1 MTLVLVASSQLQV
14 LLLAAAL
21 DAGLLGHGRRRR
33 ILVLA
38 DTSPVPEIGP
48 GLAAA
53 PALAA
58 VADRFDAI
66 VSYNDLVAPHRPGG
80 FSPRAADAPVW
91 ERLVR
96 AAWQIPDGP
105 VEIVVESVHVDPARA
120 LATVFPN
127 ATISV
132 HADGLM
138 VYGPTRKA
146 LPGDLARRLG
156 VLVHPDLFVGLRP
169 QLLREHDIRTVAIP
183 LGRIADLVSDVSRRT
198 DPALGL
204 DGTAAPSPLARPAP
218 AAPASPHALVLSQY
232 LADLGILTRQEEDE
246 LHTSM
251 LDEVVRAGI
260 GRVVVKPHPRATAP
274 TVRAFR
280 RAAEHRGLVCDVAP
294 ADVLAEVLVV
304 RGQPAMVVGGFST
317 ALVTAS
323 ALGVADVRAVGTGL
337 VMERLVPFQ
346 NSNRVPLVIVD
357 RVFGTELPDVAE
369 PTVDELGR
377 LLEAVAHCMQP
388 TLLPELRSAAAR
400 FVDADGPVPWT
411 RYVRRLR
418 AERLGLVTVPTTGP
432 VTGPVTAPTTTHGTT
447 PGPAQGPGPA
457 RGPGPAHAPV
467 PGRAQHPTTQASAP
481 RDPGL
486 APPTARRSV
495 GSRLLD
501 RMRRP

>member
-1 MTLVLVASSQLQV
+1 MTLVLVASSQLQI

-21 DAGLLGHGRRRR
+21 DAGILGHGRRRR

-48 GLAAA
+48 GLAGA
-53 PALAA
+53 PVLAA
-58 VADRFDAI
+58 VADRFDAV
-66 VSYNDLVAPHRPGG
+66 VSYNDLVAPHRPGS
-80 FSPRAADAPVW
+80 FSPRGSDAPVW

-105 VEIVVESVHVDPARA
+105 IELVVESVHVDPARA
-120 LATVFPN
+120 LATIFPN

-169 QLLREHDIRTVAIP
+169 QLLREHAVRPVAIP

-198 DPALGL
+198 DPALAH
-204 DGTAAPSPLARPAP
+204 DGTADPSPPARPTSAAP
-218 AAPASPHALVLSQY
+218 AAPHALVLSQY
-232 LADLGILTRQEEDE
+232 LADLGILTRREEDE
-246 LHTSM
+246 LHTRM

-280 RAAEHRGLVCDVAP
+280 RAAEHRGLTCDVAP

-304 RGQPAMVVGGFST
+304 RSQPAMVVGGFST

-337 VMERLVPFQ
+337 VMERLVPYQ

-357 RVFGTELPDVAE
+357 RVFGTELPNVAE

-400 FVDADGPVPWT
+400 FIDVDGPVSWT
-411 RYVRRLR
+411 RYVHRLR
-418 AERLGLVTVPTTGP
+418 AERLGLVAAPVSKRVNTPTTAH
-432 VTGPVTAPTTTHGTT
+432 VRV
-447 PGPAQGPGPA
+447 
-457 RGPGPAHAPV
+457 PAHVPAP
-467 PGRAQHPTTQASAP
+467 GETQHPTTQTSTP
-481 RDPGL
+481 RRPGL
-486 APPTARRSV
+486 TAPMPRGRRAF

-501 RMRRP
+501 RMRRS

>member
-21 DAGLLGHGRRRR
+21 DAGLLGQGARRRV
-33 ILVLA
+33 LVLA

-48 GLAAA
+48 GLASA
-53 PALAA
+53 PAVVA
-58 VADRFDAI
+58 VANRFDSV
-66 VSYNDLVAPHRPGG
+66 VSYNDLVAPHRPGS
-80 FSPRAADAPVW
+80 FSPRASDAPVW

-105 VEIVVESVHVDPARA
+105 VELVVESVHVDPARS
-120 LATVFPN
+120 LATIFPT

-169 QLLREHDIRTVAIP
+169 QLLREHDIRTAAIP
-183 LGRIADLVSDVSRRT
+183 LGRVADLVAEVSRAT
-198 DPALGL
+198 GAA
-204 DGTAAPSPLARPAP
+204 GTSGPTGTSRPGDVAG
-218 AAPASPHALVLSQY
+218 PHALVLSQY
-232 LADLGILTRQEEDE
+232 LADLGILTRQEEDD
-246 LHTSM
+246 LHTAM
-251 LDEVVRAGI
+251 LDEVVAAGV

-274 TVRAFR
+274 TLRAFR
-280 RAAEHRGLVCDVAP
+280 RAAELRGLVCDVAP

-304 RGQPAMVVGGFST
+304 RDRPALVVGGFST

-337 VMERLVPFQ
+337 VMERLTPYQ

-357 RVFGTELPDVAE
+357 RLFGTDLRHVTE
-369 PTVDELGR
+369 PTVDELRR

-388 TLLPELRSAAAR
+388 TLLPELRSSAAR
-400 FVDADGPVPWT
+400 LIETGGPVPWT
-411 RYVRRLR
+411 RYIRRLR
-418 AERLGLVTVPTTGP
+418 AERLGLVDPPG
-432 VTGPVTAPTTTHGTT
+432 TA
-447 PGPAQGPGPA
+447 
-457 RGPGPAHAPV
+457 R
-467 PGRAQHPTTQASAP
+467 ASASG
-481 RDPGL
+481 GL
-486 APPTARRSV
+486 
-495 GSRLLD
+495 GLRLLG
-501 RMRRP
+501 RSWRA